1 MSGLV
6 GKVNLV
12 QRALWPKSSL
22 PLTPSLF
29 LLILKTETTH
39 QKPWQI
45 LFISSI

>member
-22 PLTPSLF
+22 PLILSL
-29 LLILKTETTH
+29 LPVLLKTETTH
-39 QKPWQI
+39 
-45 LFISSI
+45 